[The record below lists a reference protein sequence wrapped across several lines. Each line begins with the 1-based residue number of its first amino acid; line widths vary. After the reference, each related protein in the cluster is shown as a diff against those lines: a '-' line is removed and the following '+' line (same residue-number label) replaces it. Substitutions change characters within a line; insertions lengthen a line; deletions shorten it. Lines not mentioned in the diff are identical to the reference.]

1 MMLPYLATAL
11 LVLVTAYSAV
21 VSFRRPRDGSA
32 PTWIFPNRT
41 RRSAQITVGICT
53 LAVLLG
59 GAVWL
64 TISARHSIRHSS
76 RFLIPEGYV
85 GWVRVEFQVNGASPM
100 PVEGGEYLFTFPPS
114 GVLRTSS
121 SEEYGWAKDH
131 YFYYSEKG
139 TRMLPAT
146 SAGGGGLIWGKING
160 EETGSQGKRKYEEFF
175 VGTEQ
180 QFREQ
185 PR

>member
-1 MMLPYLATAL
+1 MLPYLATAL

-21 VSFRRPRDGSA
+21 VSFRQSRDGSA

-41 RRSAQITVGICT
+41 KRSAQIAVGICT

-59 GAVWL
+59 AAAWL
-64 TISARHSIRHSS
+64 TIGGRHSTRHSS

-85 GWVRVEFQVNGASPM
+85 GWVRVEFQVNGAPPL
-100 PVEGGEYLFTFPPS
+100 PVEGGEYLFKFPPS
-114 GVLRTSS
+114 GLLSTSS

-131 YFYYSEKG
+131 YFYYSEKD
-139 TRMLPAT
+139 TRIVRDTGP
-146 SAGGGGLIWGKING
+146 SSGRLIWGKING
-160 EETGSQGKRKYEEFF
+160 EESGSQGKRKYEEFF